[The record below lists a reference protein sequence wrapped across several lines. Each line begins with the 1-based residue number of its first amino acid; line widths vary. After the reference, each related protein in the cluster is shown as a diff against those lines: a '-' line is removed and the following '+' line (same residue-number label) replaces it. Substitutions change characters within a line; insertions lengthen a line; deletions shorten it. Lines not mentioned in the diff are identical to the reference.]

1 MTKLDRAKAI
11 WKVIEADLED
21 RGLFSAVGDDL
32 RPEITSEQINTIM
45 LLLPP
50 E

>member
-1 MTKLDRAKAI
+1 MEYEQWASK
-11 WKVIEADLED
+11 IEN
-21 RGLFSAVGDDL
+21 RSLFNSVGSDL